1 MKNRLLL
8 AKPLALYY
16 FITIPTNSESYNK
29 HITLDQKQTSVL
41 NLRGV
46 NVVIAYRKIK
56 AKHMYCIHIRVS
68 HGKVYIST

>member
-16 FITIPTNSESYNK
+16 FITIPTNSESYK

-41 NLRGV
+41 NLREM
-46 NVVIAYRKIK
+46 NIVIAYRKIK
-56 AKHMYCIHIRVS
+56 AKHMYCIHTGCVS
-68 HGKVYIST
+68 WQSLHK